1 MATTPRNRFDAGA
14 LADARG
20 GVVRRPAAVAAPP
33 LRWPLLP
40 LPDADG
46 VLQWP
51 SIERCVADA
60 IRIVLATRPGEQLQQ
75 PRFGVGLEDEL
86 AAPNTVARRAAIL
99 ARIKGA
105 LAEHE
110 PRIEPVA
117 LDVTAADDG
126 RALRVE
132 IRYRL
137 AGQAAVQRLTVGV
150 RGHPAA
156 LVN

>member
-86 AAPNTVARRAAIL
+86 AAPNTVARRA
-99 ARIKGA
+99 
-105 LAEHE
+105 
-110 PRIEPVA
+110 PTPVA
-117 LDVTAADDG
+117 KSRTGKQV
-126 RALRVE
+126 RQ
-132 IRYRL
+132 IRT
-137 AGQAAVQRLTVGV
+137 AVQP
-150 RGHPAA
+150 HPI
-156 LVN
+156 